1 MTVHSHSTLTSPTV
15 AAAGYD
21 KTMRLLTVTLA
32 VAAVCAPLW
41 AKVDKAKTNE
51 RLDDSAS
58 LFSEVMGTPDKAIPQ
73 SLLDKAYCIVLVPGL
88 KKGGFVFAGKYGRG
102 FALCRHGNTSGWG
115 APAAIRIEGG
125 SFGLQIGVS
134 SSDVILLVM
143 NERGM
148 KRLTTSKFTIGGEA
162 TAAAGPVGR
171 DATAQTDALL
181 TAEILSWSR
190 SRGLFAGIS
199 LDGSTLRNDID
210 ENEAMYGQRWDNKQI
225 LTSGAKPPAGAA
237 KLIAELNKYSPR
249 ETH

>member
-1 MTVHSHSTLTSPTV
+1 
-15 AAAGYD
+15 
-21 KTMRLLTVTLA
+21 MRLLTITLA
-32 VAAVCAPLW
+32 LAAACTPLL
-41 AKVDKAKTNE
+41 AKDEKSKTNE
-51 RLDDSAS
+51 RLNDSAS

-73 SLLDKAYCIVLVPGL
+73 NLLDKAYCIVLVPGL

-102 FALCRHGNTSGWG
+102 FALCRHGAGSGWG

-134 SSDVILLVM
+134 SSDVILLIM

-148 KRLTTSKFTIGGEA
+148 KRLTSSKFTIGGEA

-210 ENEAMYGQRWDNKQI
+210 ENENMYGQRWDSKQI
-225 LTSGAKPPAGAA
+225 LGSGAKVPAAA
-237 KLIAELNKYSPR
+237 EKLIAELNKYSPR

>member
-1 MTVHSHSTLTSPTV
+1 
-15 AAAGYD
+15 
-21 KTMRLLTVTLA
+21 MRLLTLTLA
-32 VAAVCAPLW
+32 LAAACSPLL
-41 AKVDKAKTNE
+41 AKDDKTKTNE
-51 RLDDSAS
+51 RLDDSAA

-88 KKGGFVFAGKYGRG
+88 KKGAFVFGGKYGRG
-102 FALCRHGNTSGWG
+102 FAMCRKNGQGWG
-115 APAAIRIEGG
+115 PPAAVRIEGG

-148 KRLTTSKFTIGGEA
+148 KRLTTSKFTIGAEA

-190 SRGLFAGIS
+190 SRGAFAGIS

-210 ENEAMYGQRWDNKQI
+210 VNEDMYGQRWDNKQI
-225 LTSGAKPPAGAA
+225 LESGAMPPAAA
-237 KLIAELNKYSPR
+237 SKLLGELNKYSPR